1 MCFHVTQVKQET
13 IWPAVCPK
21 PLHVPQTLHYSLF
34 RKQREGE
41 TDDIQRKLQRKKMQT
56 EREIERNTYYQSV
69 PPPSFIFPVS
79 GQLRRSNSS
88 SFSSQRCVQGRS
100 KPGKW
105 ATHQAFCHQTPFT
118 CLPTPRSRTQLGHSF
133 SQKYIRWSGA
143 APLHAFAPHSF
154 CIYAAF
160 VVLLEEAKTGT
171 R

>member
-1 MCFHVTQVKQET
+1 MSRRLNRRQSGLLFVPNLSTYLKHSITPYSGNRGKEKQMTFKEN
-13 IWPAVCPK
+13 C
-21 PLHVPQTLHYSLF
+21 
-34 RKQREGE
+34 REKKC
-41 TDDIQRKLQRKKMQT
+41 KLKEKLK
-56 EREIERNTYYQSV
+56 ETYYQSV